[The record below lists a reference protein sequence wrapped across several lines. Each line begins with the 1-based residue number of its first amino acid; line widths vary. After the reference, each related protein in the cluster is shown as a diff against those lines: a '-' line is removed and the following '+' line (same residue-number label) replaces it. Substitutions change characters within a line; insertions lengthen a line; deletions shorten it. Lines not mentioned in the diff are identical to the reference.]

1 VEITTGRENKI
12 GRGSQILIH
21 LYSQVGRSP
30 FTPHVAAT
38 LALQL
43 GVLVGHRPDDD
54 SFTGL
59 QWDPLMSLIP
69 GYPFLRDL
77 QTQRCELDRVTWM
90 IPELTTG
97 SVSPASSP
105 TTTIRPRYNLPG
117 TRVYTVSP
125 LQVKRNC
132 FLSHLFRL
140 FTRDPAGPTLNPPN
154 IVLLANAQSL
164 RNQKARD
171 RAEEGIETEETSDTR
186 PKNLDVYPVLL
197 APPVL

>member
-1 VEITTGRENKI
+1 MQRLVLTSFSHLLNSDTVRVEITTGRENKI
-12 GRGSQILIH
+12 GRGSHILIH

-43 GVLVGHRPDDD
+43 EVLIAHRPDDD

-69 GYPFLRDL
+69 GYPFLCDSH
-77 QTQRCELDRVTWM
+77 TQQCELDRVTWM

-97 SVSPASSP
+97 SVSPASSQ
-105 TTTIRPRYNLPG
+105 TTAIRPPRYNLPG
-117 TRVYTVSP
+117 TRAYTVSQ
-125 LQVKRNC
+125 LQVRRNC
-132 FLSHLFRL
+132 FLSHIFRL
-140 FTRDPAGPTLNPPN
+140 FTRDPVGPTLSPPN

-164 RNQKARD
+164 RNQKA
-171 RAEEGIETEETSDTR
+171 
-186 PKNLDVYPVLL
+186 
-197 APPVL
+197 